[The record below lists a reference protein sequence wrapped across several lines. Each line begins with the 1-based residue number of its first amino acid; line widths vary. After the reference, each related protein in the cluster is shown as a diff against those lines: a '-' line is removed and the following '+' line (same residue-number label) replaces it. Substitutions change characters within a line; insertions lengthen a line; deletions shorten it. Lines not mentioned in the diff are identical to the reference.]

1 MLISRR
7 QSRPLA
13 ITCRSCG
20 ATLSAESRFCS
31 HCGAP
36 QGTVCPACR
45 HDNAPGSRFCSA
57 CGAKVASVPPSSQAA
72 PTPPRPAGAARAE
85 RRQLTV
91 MFCDLVGSTVLSTQ
105 LDPEDL
111 REVIAA
117 YHECVADTVS
127 RFQGYVAQYLGD
139 GALIYFG
146 YPHATENDAERA
158 IRAALAV
165 IAAVAELRPRGQT
178 LAVRVGIAS
187 GSVVAGN
194 IVGPI
199 AKPEHGAIGETP
211 NLAARLQALTEP
223 DTVVVAQKR
232 AAWRAA
238 CLTIATSVATLSRVL
253 PNPFKPGRSCA
264 RRPTKAG
271 RRRCAGPT
279 VRWSGGDWSSSSCVP
294 C

>member
-31 HCGAP
+31 HCGTP

-91 MFCDLVGSTVLSTQ
+91 MFCDLVGSTVLSTR

-139 GALIYFG
+139 VALIYFG
-146 YPHATENDAERA
+146 YPHA
-158 IRAALAV
+158 
-165 IAAVAELRPRGQT
+165 P
-178 LAVRVGIAS
+178 
-187 GSVVAGN
+187 
-194 IVGPI
+194 
-199 AKPEHGAIGETP
+199 
-211 NLAARLQALTEP
+211 
-223 DTVVVAQKR
+223 
-232 AAWRAA
+232 
-238 CLTIATSVATLSRVL
+238 SR
-253 PNPFKPGRSCA
+253 
-264 RRPTKAG
+264 
-271 RRRCAGPT
+271 
-279 VRWSGGDWSSSSCVP
+279 
-294 C
+294 

>member
-1 MLISRR
+1 MWDTAGNRLSRLPAR
-7 QSRPLA
+7 QRAGLA
-13 ITCRSCG
+13 LLQR
-20 ATLSAESRFCS
+20 LRREVR
-31 HCGAP
+31 
-36 QGTVCPACR
+36 V
-45 HDNAPGSRFCSA
+45 
-57 CGAKVASVPPSSQAA
+57 
-72 PTPPRPAGAARAE
+72 GAAVLAGSSNAAATGGGRRAE

-117 YHECVADTVS
+117 YHECVADTV
-127 RFQGYVAQYLGD
+127 RQFQGYVAQYLGD

-165 IAAVAELRPRGQT
+165 IAAVAELRPHGQT

-187 GSVVAGN
+187 GSVVAGD
-194 IVGPI
+194 ILGPI
-199 AKPEHGAIGETP
+199 AKPERGAIGETP
-211 NLAARLQALTEP
+211 NLAARLQALSEP
-223 DTVVVAQKR
+223 DTVVVAQSTRRLAGGLFDYRDLGRHAFKGFAEPIQAWEVLR
-232 AAWRAA
+232 AK
-238 CLTIATSVATLSRVL
+238 TDESRSEAL
-253 PNPFKPGRSCA
+253 R
-264 RRPTKAG
+264 
-271 RRRCAGPT
+271 GPT